1 MKKMLITVLVV
12 VGFIIGVGFTSDD
25 LKKKLL
31 EQASQDLGIAV
42 PSITSNKYPLVK
54 IVPRD
59 QVELVVCNN
68 KCDALAAQW
77 ENIIYIADE
86 VDLRS
91 VEGQS
96 IMYHEMIHAL
106 QYAKYGKAPSC
117 QEWARREIEAYI
129 LQDQWVQKQGEDI
142 PWLREIIPSLEM
154 RCRLIT
160 NQIRNAK

>member
-1 MKKMLITVLVV
+1 MKKILITVLVV

-42 PSITSNKYPLVK
+42 PSITSNKYPLIK

-77 ENIIYIADE
+77 ENIVYIADE

-142 PWLREIIPSLEM
+142 PWLREILPQLET

-160 NQIRNAK
+160 NQLRNAK

>member
-1 MKKMLITVLVV
+1 MKKILITVLVV

-42 PSITSNKYPLVK
+42 PSITSNKYPLIK

-77 ENIIYIADE
+77 ENIIYIANE

>member
-1 MKKMLITVLVV
+1 MKKILVTVLVV

-42 PSITSNKYPLVK
+42 PSITSNKYPLIK

-86 VDLRS
+86 VDLS
-91 VEGQS
+91 ALEGQS

>member
-1 MKKMLITVLVV
+1 MKKILVTVLVV
-12 VGFIIGVGFTSDD
+12 IGFVIGVGLTDEN
-25 LKKKLL
+25 LEKNLL
-31 EQASQDLGIAV
+31 EQASQDLGIEI
-42 PSITSNKYPLVK
+42 PSLTSDKYPHVM

-59 QVELVVCNN
+59 QVELVVCDN

-77 ENIIYIADE
+77 GNIVYIADE
-86 VDLRS
+86 VDLTT

-117 QEWARREIEAYI
+117 QQWSRREIEAYV

-142 PWLREIIPSLEM
+142 PWLREILPSLEV
-154 RCRLIT
+154 RCRLIS
-160 NQIRNAK
+160 NQLRNAE

>member
-1 MKKMLITVLVV
+1 MKKILITVLVV

-42 PSITSNKYPLVK
+42 PSITSNKYPLIK

-77 ENIIYIADE
+77 ENIVYIADE
-86 VDLRS
+86 VDLS
-91 VEGQS
+91 ALEGQS

-117 QEWARREIEAYI
+117 NEWARREIEAYI

-142 PWLREIIPSLEM
+142 PWLREILPQLET

-160 NQIRNAK
+160 NQLRNAE

>member
-1 MKKMLITVLVV
+1 MKKILITVLVV
-12 VGFIIGVGFTSDD
+12 VGFIIGVGFTSND

-42 PSITSNKYPLVK
+42 PSITSNKYPLIK

-96 IMYHEMIHAL
+96 IMYHEMIHTL

-129 LQDQWVQKQGEDI
+129 LQDQWVQKQGEDM

-160 NQIRNAK
+160 NQLRNAK

>member
-1 MKKMLITVLVV
+1 MKKILITVLVV

-42 PSITSNKYPLVK
+42 PSITSNKYPLIK

-96 IMYHEMIHAL
+96 IMYHEMIHTL

-160 NQIRNAK
+160 NQLRNAK

>member
-1 MKKMLITVLVV
+1 MKKILITVLVV

-42 PSITSNKYPLVK
+42 PSITSNKYPLIK

-77 ENIIYIADE
+77 ENIIYIA
-86 VDLRS
+86 
-91 VEGQS
+91 
-96 IMYHEMIHAL
+96 
-106 QYAKYGKAPSC
+106 
-117 QEWARREIEAYI
+117 
-129 LQDQWVQKQGEDI
+129 
-142 PWLREIIPSLEM
+142 
-154 RCRLIT
+154 
-160 NQIRNAK
+160 NQFYK

>member
-1 MKKMLITVLVV
+1 MKKILITVLVV

-42 PSITSNKYPLVK
+42 PSITSNKYPLIK

-77 ENIIYIADE
+77 QNIVYIADE

-129 LQDQWVQKQGEDI
+129 LQDQWVQRNGGDI
-142 PWLREIIPSLEM
+142 PWLREIIPSLET

-160 NQIRNAK
+160 NQLRNAK

>member
-1 MKKMLITVLVV
+1 MKKILITVLVV
-12 VGFIIGVGFTSDD
+12 VGFIIGVGFTSND

-42 PSITSNKYPLVK
+42 PSITSNKYPLIK

-96 IMYHEMIHAL
+96 IMYHEMIHTL

-160 NQIRNAK
+160 NQLRNAK

>member
-1 MKKMLITVLVV
+1 MKKILITVLVV

-54 IVPRD
+54 IVSRD

>member
-1 MKKMLITVLVV
+1 MKKILITVLVV

-77 ENIIYIADE
+77 QNIVYIANE

>member
-1 MKKMLITVLVV
+1 MKRILVTFLVV
-12 VGFIIGVGFTSDD
+12 VGFIIGVGVADD
-25 LKKKLL
+25 NLKKKLL

-42 PSITSNKYPLVK
+42 PSITSDKYPHVM

-59 QVELVVCNN
+59 QVELVVCGN

-77 ENIIYIADE
+77 QNIVYIADE

-117 QEWARREIEAYI
+117 QEWARREIEAYV
-129 LQDQWVQKQGEDI
+129 LQDQWAQKQGEDI
-142 PWLREIIPSLEM
+142 PWLREILPSLEV
-154 RCRLIT
+154 RCQLIT
-160 NQIRNAK
+160 NKLRNAE

>member
-1 MKKMLITVLVV
+1 MKKILITVLVV

-31 EQASQDLGIAV
+31 EQASQDLGIAI
-42 PSITSNKYPLVK
+42 PSITSNKYPLVM

-77 ENIIYIADE
+77 ENIIYIANE

-142 PWLREIIPSLEM
+142 PWLREILPQLET

-160 NQIRNAK
+160 NQLRNAK

>member
-1 MKKMLITVLVV
+1 MKKILITVLVV

-160 NQIRNAK
+160 NQLRNAK

>member
-1 MKKMLITVLVV
+1 MKRILITVLVV

-77 ENIIYIADE
+77 QNIVYIADE

-160 NQIRNAK
+160 NQLRNAK

>member
-1 MKKMLITVLVV
+1 MKKILITVLVV

-42 PSITSNKYPLVK
+42 PSITSNKYPLIK

-86 VDLRS
+86 VDLS
-91 VEGQS
+91 ALEGQS

>member
-1 MKKMLITVLVV
+1 MKKILVTVLVV
-12 VGFIIGVGFTSDD
+12 VGFIIGVGVADD
-25 LKKKLL
+25 NLKKKLL
-31 EQASQDLGIAV
+31 EQASQDLGIAI
-42 PSITSNKYPLVK
+42 PSITSNKYPLIK

-77 ENIIYIADE
+77 ENIIYIANE

-106 QYAKYGKAPSC
+106 QYAKYGKAPTC
-117 QEWARREIEAYI
+117 QEWARREIEAYV
-129 LQDQWVQKQGEDI
+129 LQDQWVQRNGGDI
-142 PWLREIIPSLEM
+142 PWLREILPSLEV

-160 NQIRNAK
+160 NQLRNAE

>member
-1 MKKMLITVLVV
+1 MKKILITVLVV
-12 VGFIIGVGFTSDD
+12 VGFIIGVGFTSDN

-42 PSITSNKYPLVK
+42 PSITSNKYPLIK

-77 ENIIYIADE
+77 QNIVYIADE

-117 QEWARREIEAYI
+117 NEWARREIEAYI

-142 PWLREIIPSLEM
+142 PWLREILPQLET

-160 NQIRNAK
+160 NQLRNAE

>member
-1 MKKMLITVLVV
+1 MKKILITVLVV

-42 PSITSNKYPLVK
+42 PSITSNKYPLIK

>member
-1 MKKMLITVLVV
+1 MKKILVTVLVV
-12 VGFIIGVGFTSDD
+12 IGFVIGVGLTDEN
-25 LKKKLL
+25 LEKNLL
-31 EQASQDLGIAV
+31 EQASQDLGIEI
-42 PSITSNKYPLVK
+42 PSFTSDKYPHVM

-59 QVELVVCNN
+59 QVESVVCNN

-77 ENIIYIADE
+77 GNIVYIADE
-86 VDLRS
+86 VDLNT

-117 QEWARREIEAYI
+117 QQWSRREIEAYV

-142 PWLREIIPSLEM
+142 PWLREILPSLEV
-154 RCRLIT
+154 RCRLIS
-160 NQIRNAK
+160 NQLRNAE